1 VTASSKAP
9 APIYYVSNLENP
21 VISTPSHR
29 VHHLSHFDV
38 TFALHEGKQRLKLTL
53 EPNHDILADD
63 AHIQYLDAQGN
74 IKHSEPVNR
83 ADHRVFKG
91 SAWVEESP
99 RVWTR
104 VGWARIYVIQ
114 DGPRALFEGAFSVM
128 HDEHHIQL
136 RSSYIQTR
144 RPSDIDVADRGDD
157 FMVVYRDSD
166 RISPDRSELKRSF
179 GPSSCEAD
187 KLSFNSDPNHPVFR
201 GGPPQSEW
209 GAMSINSLFG
219 LSKRQSDTGGVGGNS
234 GGVNLK
240 STIGNTA
247 GCPSSKR
254 VALIG
259 AAADCSFVA
268 SFNSSE
274 TARQNVISVVNT
286 ASNLYESTFNISLG
300 LQNLTMSDASCPTGT
315 PTASPW
321 NVPCSASN
329 ITARLNTFSS
339 WRMLQNDT
347 NAYWTLMSNC
357 PTDDE
362 VGLSWLGQLCVT
374 NVNGAEDAVTGA
386 NIVVRTSSLWQ
397 VFAYVFFL

>member
-1 VTASSKAP
+1 
-9 APIYYVSNLENP
+9 
-21 VISTPSHR
+21 
-29 VHHLSHFDV
+29 
-38 TFALHEGKQRLKLTL
+38 
-53 EPNHDILADD
+53 
-63 AHIQYLDAQGN
+63 
-74 IKHSEPVNR
+74 
-83 ADHRVFKG
+83 
-91 SAWVEESP
+91 
-99 RVWTR
+99 
-104 VGWARIYVIQ
+104 
-114 DGPRALFEGAFSVM
+114 
-128 HDEHHIQL
+128 
-136 RSSYIQTR
+136 
-144 RPSDIDVADRGDD
+144 
-157 FMVVYRDSD
+157 MVVYRDSD

-240 STIGNTA
+240 STIGSTA

-300 LQNLTMSDASCPTGT
+300 LQNLTMSDASCPTNT

-321 NVPCSASN
+321 NVPCSTSN

-386 NIVVRTSSLWQ
+386 NIVIRTSSLWQ